1 MRITDTTEKITE
13 SKTPICQNGSGAAIS
28 AKIADLTTTI
38 LSVYSI
44 HKEKEMIAL
53 VFFAFIGYHWFL
65 EIEALF
71 IRK

>member
-1 MRITDTTEKITE
+1 
-13 SKTPICQNGSGAAIS
+13 
-28 AKIADLTTTI
+28 
-38 LSVYSI
+38 
-44 HKEKEMIAL
+44 MIAL

>member
-1 MRITDTTEKITE
+1 MAVVSEKPFSFVDNTDSKCIIYSSGENNEKR
-13 SKTPICQNGSGAAIS
+13 KD
-28 AKIADLTTTI
+28 KK
-38 LSVYSI
+38 VV
-44 HKEKEMIAL
+44 IAL